1 LFIIN
6 CLLRNFKIVYEILFY
21 QKCWVNKVKCDN
33 LPMTNITTS
42 DSPTELT
49 WLENQTLHHAR
60 WQSASGSA
68 LPKKVV
74 LADDTMPAN
83 TAYKLAC
90 EGAALL
96 WRGDF
101 HQGRQMVQALGRR
114 VDNARVR
121 HAGKPNATPREMYY
135 AYRQHQAQRAR
146 VLGLVVVELAAD
158 YSIDLRRAPDLR
170 EACTQ
175 AWGEPTE
182 QGCIV
187 SLRELMGIVAAF
199 EWRKKGLDIPALKGA
214 GDGKI
219 YPHYGVFAPIRGEY
233 VQLVMQAIA
242 QRTAPITKAFD
253 IGVGTGVLSALLATH
268 GAEQVIATDMDAR
281 AIECAEDNIHRL
293 GLADKIKIETTDLF
307 PQGQAD
313 VIVCNPPWLPGRPS
327 SKLEQAIFDPES
339 KMLRGFLSGLKA
351 HLAPNGEGWLIMS
364 DLAEHLGLRA
374 EGELLKLIEAAGLSV
389 KGKLDARPT
398 HPKTQDETDPL
409 HIARSRE
416 VTTLWRL
423 VAAT

>member
-1 LFIIN
+1 MQTAEPNEPL
-6 CLLRNFKIVYEILFY
+6 
-21 QKCWVNKVKCDN
+21 
-33 LPMTNITTS
+33 S
-42 DSPTELT
+42 
-49 WLENQTLHHAR
+49 WLENQKLHYAR

-74 LADDTMPAN
+74 IADDTMAAN
-83 TAYKLAC
+83 AAYKLTC

-114 VDNARVR
+114 IDNARAR
-121 HAGKPNATPREMYY
+121 NEGKADATPRENYY
-135 AYRQHQAQRAR
+135 AYRQYQAQRAR

-158 YSIDLRRAPDLR
+158 YGIDLRRAPDMR
-170 EACTQ
+170 EACKQ
-175 AWGEPTE
+175 AWGEPTGK
-182 QGCIV
+182 GCIV

-199 EWRKKGLDIPALKGA
+199 EWRKKGLDIPALKA
-214 GDGKI
+214 TGDGKI

-233 VQLVMQAIA
+233 VGLVVQAIA
-242 QRTAPITKAFD
+242 QRTEPITTAFD
-253 IGVGTGVLSALLATH
+253 IGVGTGVLSAVLATH
-268 GAEQVIATDMDAR
+268 GAEKVIGTDMDAR

-293 GLADKIKIETTDLF
+293 SLEEKIKIQATDLF
-307 PQGQAD
+307 PKGQAD

-339 KMLRGFLSGLKA
+339 KMLRGFLIGLKA

-374 EGELLKLIEAAGLSV
+374 EGELLKLIEAAGLNV

-423 VAAT
+423 VAAN